1 MSLFSNIFQKN
12 SPTDKPNFPWISI
25 QDLGVL
31 QDLNHLSLE
40 KPIFIFKHSTRC
52 SISRFSLKQ
61 FENDALSKSEDC
73 RFYFLDLISYRN
85 VSNAIAE
92 RFNVIHQSPQ
102 LIVLWKNHVV
112 YSASHSEIDFE
123 NAISEVIK

>member
-12 SPTDKPNFPWISI
+12 STPEKPNFPWISI

-31 QDLNHLSLE
+31 QDLDHLSVE
-40 KPIFIFKHSTRC
+40 QPIFIFKHSTRC
-52 SISRFSLKQ
+52 SISRFALKQ

-73 RFYFLDLISYRN
+73 GFYFLDLITYRN
-85 VSNAIAE
+85 ISNAIAE
-92 RFNVIHQSPQ
+92 KFNVIHQSPQ

-112 YSASHSEIDFE
+112 YAASHSEIDFE
-123 NAISEVIK
+123 HALLAVKK